1 MNNDKF
7 QDKYNQI
14 FQELKEEKMDWDFE
28 DFLEKAE
35 KNSADEKIV
44 PIQKKGGGSN
54 TQWFWMAASV
64 ALLFGL
70 GMFFRNTP
78 EKNNVEP
85 SIVSTNTSSVKK
97 DGSKS
102 VVENVGT
109 VSVTRKIDV
118 EAAKKKKSRYR
129 NNAQYLAKNSV
140 KHHHK
145 SAQNEEEI
153 IEYNPNFVIING
165 KPVAT
170 EEEAINYT
178 KTALDMLGGNINSA
192 LESAEPVKLLTV
204 NF

>member
-85 SIVSTNTSSVKK
+85 SIVSRNTSSVKK

-192 LESAEPVKLLTV
+192 LENAEPVKLLTV

>member
-1 MNNDKF
+1 MNKDKF
-7 QDKYNQI
+7 PDKYNQI

-85 SIVSTNTSSVKK
+85 SIVSRNTSSVKK

-192 LESAEPVKLLTV
+192 LENAEPVKLLTV

>member
-1 MNNDKF
+1 MNKDKF
-7 QDKYNQI
+7 PDKYNQI

-192 LESAEPVKLLTV
+192 LENAEPVKLLTV

>member
-64 ALLFGL
+64 ALVFGL

-97 DGSKS
+97 DVSKP

-118 EAAKKKKSRYR
+118 EPAKKKKSRYR

-192 LESAEPVKLLTV
+192 LENAEPVKLLTV